1 MYAVY
6 RLAKCLNYGRLA
18 LFVFGYGLMGVLV
31 ASTLNRVM
39 IAELGYPA
47 SLVGGLL
54 AIPYLVSPVRLW
66 LGYRSDGFAIA
77 GRRREPYIILGA
89 LIAGVGLALTGL
101 LIARS
106 ATAPLLMAGTV
117 VGFVVFGLGRNLGH
131 NSFEALLADIFSD
144 DARPRAAAL
153 YEIAALLGSVVGGG
167 VLGRALE
174 VYDPG
179 RLVAVTTGTATVA
192 LGLAVVAALGQEPR
206 TALTQVA
213 TQKARQASFRQAVR
227 EVLLADPQ
235 VRRFF
240 VLVFF
245 TFIGTLAQDALLEP
259 YGGLVLHMPVGQT
272 TRLTI
277 PWGLGVMGSM
287 LMAGLVLI
295 KWLGHLP
302 VLRLGMG
309 VSMLAFAGV
318 IWSGMGARVELFRGL
333 VLVMGLGTG
342 LAGAGLLTG
351 ALHFTTRIRAGLLMG
366 VWGMANLLG
375 KAAGSVL
382 GGTVVDVMRVVTG
395 SHLMAYSAVFGL
407 EIAMLAVA
415 LGLSFRLD
423 VMASRARREA
433 DEEAKPERSARA

>member
-1 MYAVY
+1 MTRLLAYA
-6 RLAKCLNYGRLA
+6 NYSRLA

-31 ASTLNRVM
+31 ASTLNRIM

-47 SLVGGLL
+47 SLVGGLI
-54 AIPYLVSPVRLW
+54 AIPYLISPLRLW

-89 LIAGVGLALTGL
+89 LIAGVGLSLTGL
-101 LIARS
+101 LISRS

-117 VGFVVFGLGRNLGH
+117 VGFLIFGLGRNLGH
-131 NSFEALLADIFSD
+131 NSFEALLADIFSEQ
-144 DARPRAAAL
+144 ARPRAATL

-167 VLGRALE
+167 LLGRALE
-174 VYDPG
+174 TYDPG
-179 RLVAVTTGTATVA
+179 RLVAVTAGAATAA
-192 LGLAVVAALGQEPR
+192 FGLALAAALGQEPR
-206 TALTQVA
+206 NRLTQAA
-213 TQKARQASFRQAVR
+213 TQKARGASFRQAVR

-259 YGGLVLHMPVGQT
+259 YGGLVLHMPVGET

-277 PWGLGVMGSM
+277 PWGLGVMGAM
-287 LMAGLVLI
+287 LLAGLVLI
-295 KWLGHLP
+295 KRLGHLC
-302 VLRLGMG
+302 VLRLGM
-309 VSMLAFAGV
+309 VISMAAFAGV
-318 IWSGMGARVELFRGL
+318 IWAGIGSRVAVFRGL

-351 ALHFTTRIRAGLLMG
+351 ALLFTTSIRAGLLMG

-375 KAAGSVL
+375 KAAGSL
-382 GGTVVDVMRVVTG
+382 IGGSVVDVMRALTG
-395 SHLMAYSAVFGL
+395 SHLVAYSAVFGL
-407 EIAMLAVA
+407 EIAMLATA

-423 VMASRARREA
+423 VAASHARQEA
-433 DEEAKPERSARA
+433 ESALAV